1 MECIDG
7 RTGCST
13 IEASFGRVQVSVRS
27 SNCRTFASL
36 AAIGA
41 HCAAGDVLIYRLD

>member
-1 MECIDG
+1 MECMDG
-7 RTGCST
+7 RSGCT
-13 IEASFGRVQVSVRS
+13 TVEASFGRIQVSVRS
-27 SNCRTFASL
+27 SNCRTFATI